1 MTDQGESIRR
11 PSVAG
16 RFYAGTAAQLQ
27 EEVAAAFRHRLGPG
41 ELPTVDPAG
50 PRELVALVS
59 PHAGY
64 VYSGPA
70 AAHGFA
76 ALAADGR
83 PEIVVILGPNH
94 QGLGLPIAVSGASA
108 WSTPLGEV
116 PVDVDL
122 SRRLA
127 DASVG
132 AKIDDSAHTFEHSLE
147 VQVPFL
153 QMLLGDRWRLVGVV
167 VAHHRADALQ
177 RFGDGLADL
186 LQDANALIIASTD
199 FSHYVPHR
207 EAEAVDR
214 LAIDAIL
221 KLDGEGLLTTVEERR
236 ISMCGSAPVAA
247 ALFAALKMGA
257 RSARLLRYFTSG
269 DSSGDY
275 SAVVGYGSIAISRAT
290 EGEQS

>member
-1 MTDQGESIRR
+1 MVGIGRRVRRGAQAALPEPGRRPPPRSEPWRRRQVEQAVTDQGESIRR

-132 AKIDDSAHTFEHSLE
+132 AKIRVWTVFVSRCRT
-147 VQVPFL
+147 
-153 QMLLGDRWRLVGVV
+153 
-167 VAHHRADALQ
+167 
-177 RFGDGLADL
+177 
-186 LQDANALIIASTD
+186 
-199 FSHYVPHR
+199 
-207 EAEAVDR
+207 
-214 LAIDAIL
+214 
-221 KLDGEGLLTTVEERR
+221 TTVRFR
-236 ISMCGSAPVAA
+236 
-247 ALFAALKMGA
+247 
-257 RSARLLRYFTSG
+257 T
-269 DSSGDY
+269 
-275 SAVVGYGSIAISRAT
+275 
-290 EGEQS
+290 